1 MAKQKNIPKRSE
13 VEKQYTWA
21 LEDIFATDE
30 LWEKAL
36 DECRTFPEKIEAF
49 RGRLAES
56 ADMLYSYLTFCDELD
71 VKITRVA
78 EYIMRKSDEDTGN
91 SYYNGL
97 KGRFMSVYI
106 NIAGASSFD
115 TPEILAIPDEKLAAF
130 MNEKPE
136 LRLYERKLAKIR
148 SKKDHILS
156 DAEEK
161 LLAAAGEMANAPEEI
176 ASAFRNADIRFP
188 SIYDA
193 DGNELKVTQGSYV
206 PLLENP
212 ARNVRKAAFE
222 SLHGTF
228 ESFKNTSAAF
238 LDGQIKQLIF
248 YAKAR
253 RYNSTLEAALAET
266 EVPVSVYRN
275 LIDAVNAN
283 LEYLHKYIA
292 LRKKLTGSEELHMY
306 DLYTPIIS
314 DADKEIP
321 YEKAKEII
329 IEALQPLGEDYIKVL
344 TEGFNNRWI
353 DVYENEGKRGGA
365 YSAGGDPHPYVLL
378 NQKDTLDSMFTIAHE
393 MGHSLHTYYS
403 MKNQPTAYA
412 NYVIFV
418 AEVAS
423 TCNEVLL
430 VKHLLAN
437 TTDKKERAYLI
448 NHFLEQFRGTVYR
461 QTMFAE
467 FELWMNEHAEK
478 GETLTA
484 DMMCDAY
491 YELNK
496 KYFGDGMTVDRLIS
510 VEWARIPHF
519 FYNFYVFQY
528 ATGFS
533 AAVAIANRIL
543 TEGKPAVEDYIKFL
557 SAGSSMDPISV
568 LKIAGVDMTTAQP
581 VNDALKLFNELIDE
595 MAALAE

>member
-1 MAKQKNIPKRSE
+1 
-13 VEKQYTWA
+13 
-21 LEDIFATDE
+21 
-30 LWEKAL
+30 
-36 DECRTFPEKIEAF
+36 
-49 RGRLAES
+49 
-56 ADMLYSYLTFCDELD
+56 
-71 VKITRVA
+71 
-78 EYIMRKSDEDTGN
+78 
-91 SYYNGL
+91 
-97 KGRFMSVYI
+97 
-106 NIAGASSFD
+106 
-115 TPEILAIPDEKLAAF
+115 
-130 MNEKPE
+130 
-136 LRLYERKLAKIR
+136 
-148 SKKDHILS
+148 
-156 DAEEK
+156 
-161 LLAAAGEMANAPEEI
+161 MANAPEEI

-212 ARNVRKAAFE
+212 DRNVRKAAFE